1 MLIGESACRTTFSI
15 RSNRLGHTTAR
26 PVGDGRCEP
35 ELTRAMIDAVLFDLD
50 ETLLDRTNSLKAFLR
65 DQFARHADHLGQVRL
80 EEWSARFLVLDRRG
94 HVRKSVVYPAILG
107 EFGGRAE
114 HAGALLADY
123 RARCARFAQPFDG
136 MKAVLKELRAR
147 GLARHRDEWRDRVS
161 VEACRGARTGWA
173 DRRRPHLGTGG
184 ITKAGRGPVSQS
196 RDGLPDRAVALLVRW
211 RQSRGRHSRRTRRWH
226 ENRLVPRSRRVAIR
240 CRAQPRGQHRPAFRG
255 FVPSALSSCAVT
267 SAEGTDQGRPLPT
280 ESV

>member
-147 GLARHRDEWRDRVS
+147 GLALGIVTNGETEFQSRH
-161 VEACRGARTGWA
+161 VEALELDGLIDAVLISEREGLRKPDAALFLRAAMACRTEPSRCLFVGDNPVADILGAHAVGMRTAWFRGAAEWPSDAAPNPGASIYR
-173 DRRRPHLGTGG
+173 LSE
-184 ITKAGRGPVSQS
+184 VLS
-196 RDGLPDRAVALLVRW
+196 LVRF
-211 RQSRGRHSRRTRRWH
+211 Q
-226 ENRLVPRSRRVAIR
+226 A
-240 CRAQPRGQHRPAFRG
+240 AQ
-255 FVPSALSSCAVT
+255 
-267 SAEGTDQGRPLPT
+267 
-280 ESV
+280 